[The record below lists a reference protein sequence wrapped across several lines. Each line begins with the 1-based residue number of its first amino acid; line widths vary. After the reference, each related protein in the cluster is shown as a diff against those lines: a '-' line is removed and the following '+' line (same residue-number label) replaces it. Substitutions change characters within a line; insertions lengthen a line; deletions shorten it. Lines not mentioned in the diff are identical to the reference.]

1 MGIGD
6 WGLGLNSNLKIEII
20 KLKKDYLVYF
30 NICLSFI
37 EQK

>member
-1 MGIGD
+1 MCAKIGIGIEF
-6 WGLGLNSNLKIEII
+6 NLKIEII